1 MGLSNHAE
9 RTGLDTLEID
19 LGNTEHIERMYKS
32 TVVTKIDVIEVKL
45 DVIEVF
51 AVVFANMKQACY
63 SISANNDNY
72 CNSNSRLTQHAIVVV
87 VFTT

>member
-1 MGLSNHAE
+1 
-9 RTGLDTLEID
+9 
-19 LGNTEHIERMYKS
+19 MYKS
-32 TVVTKIDVIEVKL
+32 TVVTKKDVIEVKL

-51 AVVFANMKQACY
+51 TIVFTYMKQACY

-72 CNSNSRLTQHAIVVV
+72 SNSNSSLSQHAVVVV